1 MSTTKQLVIGLGI
14 SCTVAVA
21 GAAGARH
28 LADRVELPSKQSFSV
43 VRPLSA
49 LKIVKADEDV
59 RAFATNGSLRLVQVG
74 DELPRPTGFV
84 TSELEGFVHL
94 EMPDVKIQASREAQF
109 TINAPGKRL
118 KVYLNRGRLLVHRMG
133 GVSVNVPDENLTV
146 EGTTFSVWVQDDRTL
161 IAVLD
166 GQVEVNA
173 NGTKNTYAKDRE
185 VVITPEGST
194 FAVIPDKLT
203 VFIDEAEDLGGR
215 FLVRGKTNP
224 YAQLM
229 VRRGEFYEEVEIEPS
244 GQFSTELERN
254 EPATNELIAF
264 DTVGRRAEV
273 AQPSGDLGSIVD
285 AVVVRKDAVD
295 TTGQKAPAIQ
305 VDVAQKEVDTAQQK
319 PEQTPSPEGS
329 EEESSTATAAPED
342 SAVEPEKEGAETNE
356 GAAEKPEDVVKEEP
370 KEAEAAAPEAVE
382 APPAPSPKPAKKV
395 EPAIEKPKPP
405 AVKPEKP
412 ASDPAETKEPKKA
425 AAKKEAPE
433 KTKKAP
439 ASKPQPEK
447 SKPKKKA
454 KPKAK
459 KKTKV
464 KTPPKAL
471 DLSDDDLELEW
482 D

>member
-1 MSTTKQLVIGLGI
+1 
-14 SCTVAVA
+14 VAVA

-28 LADRVELPSKQSFSV
+28 LADRVKLPPKQSFSV

-49 LKIVKADEDV
+49 LKIIKSVEDV
-59 RAFATNGSLRLVQVG
+59 RAFAPNGSLRLVQVG

-133 GVSVNVPDENLTV
+133 GISVNVPDENLTV
-146 EGTTFSVWVQDDRTL
+146 EGTTFSVWVQDARTL

-173 NGTKNTYAKDRE
+173 NGIKNTYAKDRE

-229 VRRGEFYEEVEIEPS
+229 VRRGEFYEQVEIEPS

-254 EPATNELIAF
+254 EPATRELIAF

-285 AVVVRKDAVD
+285 AVVIRKAAVD
-295 TTGQKAPAIQ
+295 TSDQKAPAVQ
-305 VDVAQKEVDTAQQK
+305 VDVAPKELDSAQDK
-319 PEQTPSPEGS
+319 PQQNTGSEGS
-329 EEESSTATAAPED
+329 NEAPSTATVASEKPVVD
-342 SAVEPEKEGAETNE
+342 SEEK
-356 GAAEKPEDVVKEEP
+356 AAEAKEVVEEVAQEETKEVESAA
-370 KEAEAAAPEAVE
+370 KEAEEAAKAQPTTE
-382 APPAPSPKPAKKV
+382 PSPNSAKKI

-405 AVKPEKP
+405 AVKPEAP
-412 ASDPAETKEPKKA
+412 ESDSVKIKESKKA
-425 AAKKEAPE
+425 APKKEAANE
-433 KTKKAP
+433 TQKAP
-439 ASKPQPEK
+439 ASKPKPEK
-447 SKPKKKA
+447 SKPKR
-454 KPKAK
+454 KAK
-459 KKTKV
+459 KKAKKKAKV
-464 KTPPKAL
+464 KAPPKAL
-471 DLSDDDLELEW
+471 DLSDDELELEW